1 MELRLYSF
9 VNFYLSP
16 MQKGIQTG
24 HAAVD
29 LTLKY
34 STAKPGMSEEYA
46 QKSLLVSNWA
56 KYNKTFIV
64 LEGGN
69 SGALLNA
76 TQIIS
81 KSDFPYTIFCED
93 ANSLAGLHTC
103 TAVILPDYI
112 FGARLMEDGVT
123 YMYQHPTYPS
133 MNTKFCPGEKNYDLI
148 KLVTSSR
155 LAV

>member
-29 LTLKY
+29 LVTKY
-34 STAKPGMSEEYA
+34 SNLPKNDLTSFVE
-46 QKSLLVSNWA
+46 NWA
-56 KYNKTFIV
+56 KNHKTFIV
-64 LEGGN
+64 LDGGN
-69 SGALLNA
+69 SKMLLNA

-81 KSDFPYTIFCED
+81 KSDFPFETFCED
-93 ANSLAGLHTC
+93 ADSLNNLHTC

-133 MNTKFCPGEKNYDLI
+133 KNTKFCPGEKNYDLI